1 MTTTNEETTAPRD
14 PKPAGNRRVTG
25 LVAGALT
32 DVGKVREINQDSLTA
47 DPERGLYVVADGM
60 GGHLAGEKASL
71 CAVETISTLLTG
83 EAIDQAAEGDLPRV
97 IQQAIQEANRVI
109 VNASLQD
116 ASMRGMGT
124 TAVVAV
130 TCEAAVYLGH
140 IGDSRAY
147 LLTQDAIS
155 QITEDHSVVAQL
167 LRARAITPQEA
178 QRHPYRNVITKCL
191 GMQMEVEADTL
202 VVDWKPGDRL
212 LLCSDG
218 LSGLVAD
225 EEMLAIANAAP
236 DLQVACERLVALANE
251 RGGHDNITV
260 ILLRNAG

>member
-14 PKPAGNRRVTG
+14 PQPAAYQRATG
-25 LVAGALT
+25 LIAGSLT
-32 DVGKVREINQDSLTA
+32 DVGRVREINQDCLAT
-47 DPERGLYVVADGM
+47 DPARGLYVVADGM

-71 CAVETISTLLTG
+71 CAVETISNMLTC
-83 EAIDQAAEGDLPRV
+83 EAIDQAPDGDLAKV
-97 IQQAIQEANRVI
+97 IQDAIQEANRVI
-109 VNASLQD
+109 VHASLQD

-130 TCEAAVYLGH
+130 TCQESVYLGH

-147 LLTQDAIS
+147 LLTQDAIA

-191 GMQMEVEADTL
+191 GMQMEIEADTL
-202 VVDWKPGDRL
+202 VVAWNPGDRL

-225 EEMLAIANAAP
+225 EEMLAIANEVEDP
-236 DLQVACERLVALANE
+236 QVACERLVALANE
-251 RGGHDNITV
+251 RGGQDNISV